1 MAPVA
6 VLGAREDGEPLL
18 VHAWSRLPIR
28 TAATP
33 PRRPLAPPQPP
44 RGAALSI
51 LYRAPKKTSADQIRL
66 NGSRGERIACGGG
79 AQKQTYP
86 GPTIAFHRALL
97 PAAGSKI
104 VPQNRKPFNMSARAF
119 AGECEGRLG
128 LTSPAPP
135 PALRCDRQVQPPSA
149 HLSCHCAGSRTAFS
163 SCNGQAQHRR
173 PSRHASTAVA
183 QASNPF
189 AEELKSTAKYIS
201 QR

>member
-1 MAPVA
+1 MARATMAPVA

-135 PALRCDRQVQPPSA
+135 PPCAAIARFNRLRRTYHVTVQAAGPLSAAAMARRSTDGPPA
-149 HLSCHCAGSRTAFS
+149 TPA
-163 SCNGQAQHRR
+163 RR
-173 PSRHASTAVA
+173 SPRRATPLLRS
-183 QASNPF
+183 
-189 AEELKSTAKYIS
+189 
-201 QR
+201 